1 MRGRVQKISGPRV
14 LFHIC
19 SGSAEFIR
27 SKSLAYSIWKIER
40 VKVMRKPQL
49 IDVGVEKSCKMNCF
63 KYTKNI
69 PLKSHKTF
77 PHSQSLTSSV
87 SQHYFS
93 ISKHH
98 KNRKADLWLFI
109 SQHHYSIYCSVKKE
123 IKKKCY
129 KSQWLHPD
137 AFIYLLDTS
146 LVAQQMPA
154 SLHIYFELISR
165 LLKRDG
171 C

>member
-1 MRGRVQKISGPRV
+1 MRSEVTGSAGWYQPERNGEEGRKQQKPNWTLMKVYRNFFHWLNGNWIKLLVRGCVQKISRPRV

-77 PHSQSLTSSV
+77 PHS
-87 SQHYFS
+87 
-93 ISKHH
+93 
-98 KNRKADLWLFI
+98 
-109 SQHHYSIYCSVKKE
+109 
-123 IKKKCY
+123 
-129 KSQWLHPD
+129 
-137 AFIYLLDTS
+137 
-146 LVAQQMPA
+146 
-154 SLHIYFELISR
+154 
-165 LLKRDG
+165 
-171 C
+171 